1 MLVYLDSETVT
12 GDFSRELDEAVR
24 EVKASEERRHEYA
37 MMQIRDMEIAAR
49 AEAKGRQEGREE
61 GRQEGRFE
69 ALLDLVKKGLL
80 SIAAAAKEA
89 GMSEADFSKKM
100 QAV

>member
-49 AEAKGRQEGREE
+49 AEEKGRQEG
-61 GRQEGRFE
+61 
-69 ALLDLVKKGLL
+69 ALKFLNHW
-80 SIAAAAKEA
+80 
-89 GMSEADFSKKM
+89 
-100 QAV
+100 